1 MNFRYFQRVRA
12 NRLKWADEAV
22 LKRIR
27 KGQSAAVPTKLCATW
42 RQGWRVIGG
51 QRNYYRSKW
60 EANYA
65 RILEFQRKHGI
76 VLSWRHEPKTFW
88 FEEIRRGVRSYLPDF
103 EVVYPDGRLE
113 YHEVKGW
120 YDSKS
125 KTKTKRMAKYYPDV
139 KLRMVFQRE
148 YRTLARQ
155 MSGLIPDW
163 E

>member
-1 MNFRYFQRVRA
+1 MNFHYIQRVRA
-12 NRLKWADEAV
+12 NRLKWADKMV
-22 LKRIR
+22 KIRIQ
-27 KGQSAAVPTKLCATW
+27 KGGVFTIPKLCPTW
-42 RQGWRVIGG
+42 KQGWRVIGG

-65 RILEFQRKHGI
+65 RILEFHRRHALI
-76 VLSWRHEPKTFW
+76 HSWRHEPKTFW

-103 EVVYPDGRLE
+103 EVIYPDGRPE
-113 YHEVKGW
+113 YHAVKGW

-125 KTKTKRMAKYYPDV
+125 KPKTKRMAKYYPDV

-148 YRTLARQ
+148 YRTLAKQ
-155 MSGLIPDW
+155 LAPLITDW